1 MMPLLRAGM
10 CDLMQVDALGP
21 GGGFRPVGD
30 AGLAAGKGNHR
41 EHPAGTAAA
50 EPGTASLPA
59 GVGGGAPQYGSTPPY
74 GPPGQYPGP
83 YAQPNLYGP
92 PGQYPG
98 PYGMPVP
105 PPAKKR
111 KLLWILLGAG
121 GAVLVLII
129 VGIVVL
135 VNLLGNATNRAMAVS
150 DDFTRLIVNGQS
162 SQAYD
167 QYMDPVLTQSL
178 TKEEFVSGVAG
189 LGLDNSCKP
198 DYDSVNVS
206 SVNGTNTANLA
217 GTLQCQGKILNFR
230 YSFEGN
236 DLKMDAIRLQP
247 QG

>member
-1 MMPLLRAGM
+1 LATQAWPPGRGTTVSTP
-10 CDLMQVDALGP
+10 QVPPQPNQEPQAFP
-21 GGGFRPVGD
+21 
-30 AGLAAGKGNHR
+30 
-41 EHPAGTAAA
+41 PAW
-50 EPGTASLPA
+50 
-59 GVGGGAPQYGSTPPY
+59 GGGAPQYGSTPPY

-198 DYDSVNVS
+198 HYDSVNVS